1 MANALLDFVMSLV
14 RDPDAAA
21 RYAAD
26 SAQAI
31 KDANL
36 TDVTPADVNGL
47 IPVVSESLSAAVPT
61 TGADASFGDELAGNV
76 WTSGAATSAFD
87 AFDGHIPDQA
97 LDDVPSIT
105 ADFMDQPDSAVRSG
119 LDSLADA
126 GVPTITD
133 GEDPSLQFDSPLI
146 DDAPAAYPDSEAEWD
161 QSLADVEKLGSD
173 DSGFDFLG

>member
-26 SAQAI
+26 SEQAI

-47 IPVVSESLSAAVPT
+47 IPVVSESLSSAVPT
-61 TGADASFGDELAGNV
+61 TGSAASFGDELAGNV

-87 AFDGHIPDQA
+87 AFQDQTFNE
-97 LDDVPSIT
+97 VSSVT
-105 ADFMDQPDSAVRSG
+105 ADFVDQPNSAVQSG
-119 LDSLADA
+119 LDSLADT
-126 GVPTITD
+126 GVPAITD
-133 GEDPSLQFDSPLI
+133 VEEFDSSVI
-146 DDAPAAYPDSEAEWD
+146 DDAAESYMDTEAD
-161 QSLADVEKLGSD
+161 LDHSLTDVERLESD
-173 DSGFDFLG
+173 DSGYDFLS

>member
-47 IPVVSESLSAAVPT
+47 IPVVSESLSSVPT
-61 TGADASFGDELAGNV
+61 TGTDDAFGDELAGNV

-87 AFDGHIPDQA
+87 AFDGDIPDRA
-97 LDDVPSIT
+97 FDDVSSVT
-105 ADFMDQPDSAVRSG
+105 ADFMEQPHTAVQSG
-119 LDSLADA
+119 LDSLADS
-126 GVPTITD
+126 GVPTIKD
-133 GEDPSLQFDSPLI
+133 LQDPSLEFDSPLI
-146 DDAPAAYPDSEAEWD
+146 DDAAAAYPDSENDWEHSVPD
-161 QSLADVEKLGSD
+161 IERLQSD
-173 DSGFDFLG
+173 DSGLDYLG